1 MPQPEALYQL
11 QQIDLKILSHRKRLG
26 EIASALKDRTDI
38 VQAEQAVETARKALA
53 PVRTKSRDLELEI
66 QSNTQKAKAAEDRLY
81 SGKVKSPK
89 ELQDM
94 QQEIESLK
102 HRKEQLEEILL
113 ETMIAVEEAES
124 ALEDSETTLN
134 TITAA
139 WESDHRDLLAEQSD
153 LEQQIENLQQQRE
166 KALAPITE
174 ESLKR
179 YNSMRKQKANQPISP
194 MRQGSCS
201 VCGME
206 QTMAVQQAVRRG
218 ETTTC
223 ENCGRILADI

>member
-26 EIASALKDRTDI
+26 EIASALEDRTAI
-38 VQAEQAVETARKALA
+38 VQAEQAVETARKVLA
-53 PVRTKSRDLELEI
+53 PIRTKSRDLELEI
-66 QSNTQKAKAAEDRLY
+66 QSNAQKAKATEDRLY
-81 SGKVKSPK
+81 GGKVKSPK

-102 HRKEQLEEILL
+102 HRKEQLEETLL
-113 ETMIAVEEAES
+113 ETMITVEEAETV
-124 ALEDSETTLN
+124 LEDSETTLSDV
-134 TITAA
+134 TAA
-139 WESDHRDLLAEQSD
+139 WESDHSALLAEQAN
-153 LEQQIENLQQQRE
+153 LEKQIEDLKQQRE

-174 ESLKR
+174 ESLKH

-194 MRQGSCS
+194 MREGSCS
-201 VCGME
+201 ICGME